1 MVTLGPKGSYLKN
14 RSGAFAYCAGPQV
27 SPIDTTGAGDIFRR
41 HWPLACILESGKNA
55 AELSAEELK
64 NIGTFASTAASL
76 STERSGGIASIP
88 SREDIQARVAK
99 LSSN

>member
-1 MVTLGPKGSYLKN
+1 MKN

-27 SPIDTTGAGDIFRR
+27 SPIDTTGAGDIFGGTA
-41 HWPLACILESGKNA
+41 LACILESGKNA
-55 AELSAEELK
+55 TELTAEELK